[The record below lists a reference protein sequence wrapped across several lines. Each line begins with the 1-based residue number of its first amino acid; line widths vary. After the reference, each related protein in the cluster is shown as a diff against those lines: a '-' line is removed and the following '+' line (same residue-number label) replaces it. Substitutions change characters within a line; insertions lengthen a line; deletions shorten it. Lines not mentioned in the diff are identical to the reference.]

1 MSSVTV
7 IGKYSVGGSG
17 LLGVEGEPHHPAM
30 GLHLPGSGW
39 GWVEYGPALDSSD
52 TVLISLTLSLPSPP
66 PPSTAAALSPA

>member
-7 IGKYSVGGSG
+7 ISKYSVGSRD
-17 LLGVEGEPHHPAM
+17 LLGVEGEPHYPAK

-39 GWVEYGPALDSSD
+39 GWVEYGPASDSSD
-52 TVLISLTLSLPSPP
+52 MVLISLTLSLPSPR